1 MPAGVHMERKQSRI
15 PGIRP
20 IIVLLIASVCLTGLV
35 SAYEISISA
44 PTKLQVGL
52 PLVVNGTSTL
62 PAGISVDIVLYRS
75 DYTTEEIARHTVT
88 IQGDKEFNVVFDT
101 KGLQKGQYKVEVPE
115 IGSYSYL
122 GGSTT
127 VRVVELIDRTD
138 EITIKS
144 DLTQVFDGSLEV
156 EGSIKDLINSGV
168 QIEVVSLDNKVVFG
182 PEYVTTSMEGS
193 FSQKVAITEPGIYE
207 VSFTDSKG
215 YIGTKTFTVKEK
227 PATLIPT
234 TVPTTAPPALAAA
247 AVASVEKPAYFAVAT
262 GTGPVRVYTSPGID
276 WIIEYGDERGVM
288 QKVNDKGK
296 IEGEETTIQ
305 GTGDIIYV
313 KVYPYRMADKG
324 EVTLSAEGAGS
335 VEVSTTVP
343 DVFAGTPT
351 PSPTTPLPVVLVLV
365 ALAAMG
371 LLALIRRR

>member
-1 MPAGVHMERKQSRI
+1 MPAGEQMERKKCRI
-15 PGIRP
+15 PVIRP
-20 IIVLLIASVCLTGLV
+20 IIILLIASVCLTGLV

-44 PTKLQVGL
+44 PSRLQVGL
-52 PLVVNGTSTL
+52 PLVINGTSTL

-127 VRVVELIDRTD
+127 LRVVELIDRTD
-138 EITIKS
+138 EIIITS
-144 DLTQVFDGSLEV
+144 DLTQVFDGSLDV
-156 EGSIKDLINSGV
+156 QGSVKGLVNSGV
-168 QIEVVSLDNKVVFG
+168 QIEVVSLDNKVIFG
-182 PEYVTTSMEGS
+182 PEYVTTSMEGK

-234 TVPTTAPPALAAA
+234 TVPTTAPPSLEAA
-247 AVASVEKPAYFAVAT
+247 AVASVEKPAYFAVST
-262 GTGPVRVYTSPGID
+262 GTGPVRVFTSPGID
-276 WIIEYGDERGVM
+276 WVIEYGDERGVM
-288 QKVNDKGK
+288 EKINDKGK
-296 IEGEETTIQ
+296 IEGEEVTIQ
-305 GTGDIIYV
+305 GTGDVIYV

-324 EVTLSAEGAGS
+324 EVTLSAEGALS
-335 VEVSTTVP
+335 IEATSSVP

-351 PSPTTPLPVVLVLV
+351 PTPTTPLPVALVLG
-365 ALAAMG
+365 AIAAVG
-371 LLALIRRR
+371 ILALIRRR

>member
-1 MPAGVHMERKQSRI
+1 MPAGVYMERKRSRI

-20 IIVLLIASVCLTGLV
+20 IIMLLIASVCLTGLV

-44 PTKLQVGL
+44 PTRLQVGL

-127 VRVVELIDRTD
+127 LRVVELIDRTD
-138 EITIKS
+138 EIIIKS
-144 DLTQVFDGSLEV
+144 DLTQVFDGSLEI

-168 QIEVVSLDNKVVFG
+168 QIEVVSLDNKVISG

-234 TVPTTAPPALAAA
+234 TIPTTAPPSLAAT
-247 AVASVEKPAYFAVAT
+247 AVASVEKPAYFAV
-262 GTGPVRVYTSPGID
+262 GTGAGQVRIYTSPGID

-313 KVYPYRMADKG
+313 KVYPYRMTDKG
-324 EVTLSAEGAGS
+324 EVTLSAEGAES

-351 PSPTTPLPVVLVLV
+351 PSPTTPLPVALVLV

>member
-1 MPAGVHMERKQSRI
+1 MPAGEHKVRKQSRI
-15 PGIRP
+15 PGLRP
-20 IIVLLIASVCLTGLV
+20 IIVLLIASVCLTGFV

-44 PTKLQVGL
+44 PSRLQVGL

-75 DYTTEEIARHTVT
+75 DYTTEEIARQTVT

-127 VRVVELIDRTD
+127 LRVVELIDRTD
-138 EITIKS
+138 EITITS

-156 EGSIKDLINSGV
+156 QGSIKDLINSGV
-168 QIEVVSLDNKVVFG
+168 QIEVVSLDNKVIFG
-182 PEYVTTSMEGS
+182 PEYVTTNMEGK
-193 FSQKVAITEPGIYE
+193 FNQKVAITEPGQYE

-234 TVPTTAPPALAAA
+234 TAPTTAPPSLAAT
-247 AVASVEKPAYFAVAT
+247 AVASVENPAYFAV
-262 GTGPVRVYTSPGID
+262 GTGSGQVRVFTSPGID
-276 WIIEYGDERGVM
+276 WVIEYGDERGIM
-288 QKVNDKGK
+288 QKINDKGK

-324 EVTLSAEGAGS
+324 EVTLSAEGASS
-335 VEVSTTVP
+335 VEVTSSVP
-343 DVFAGTPT
+343 DVFAPTPT
-351 PSPTTPLPVVLVLV
+351 PSPTAPLPVALVLG
-365 ALAAMG
+365 AIAAVG
-371 LLALIRRR
+371 ILALIRRR

>member
-1 MPAGVHMERKQSRI
+1 MPAGEQMERKQCRI
-15 PGIRP
+15 PVIRP

-44 PTKLQVGL
+44 PSRLQVGL
-52 PLVVNGTSTL
+52 PLVINGTSTL

-127 VRVVELIDRTD
+127 LRVVELIDRTD
-138 EITIKS
+138 EIIITS

-156 EGSIKDLINSGV
+156 QGSIKDLVNSGV
-168 QIEVVSLDNKVVFG
+168 QIEVISLDNKVIFG
-182 PEYVTTSMEGS
+182 PEYVTTSMEGK

-207 VSFTDSKG
+207 ISFTDSKG

-234 TVPTTAPPALAAA
+234 TVPTTAPPSLEAA
-247 AVASVEKPAYFAVAT
+247 AVASVEKPAYFAVST
-262 GTGPVRVYTSPGID
+262 GTGPVRVFTSPGID
-276 WIIEYGDERGVM
+276 WVIEYGDERGVM
-288 QKVNDKGK
+288 EKINDKGK
-296 IEGEETTIQ
+296 IEGEEVTIQ

-324 EVTLSAEGAGS
+324 EVTLSAEGALSIEAASS
-335 VEVSTTVP
+335 VPE
-343 DVFAGTPT
+343 VFAGTPT
-351 PSPTTPLPVVLVLV
+351 PTPTTPLPVALVLG
-365 ALAAMG
+365 AIAAVGM
-371 LLALIRRR
+371 LALIRRR

>member
-1 MPAGVHMERKQSRI
+1 MERKQCRI
-15 PGIRP
+15 QGIRP
-20 IIVLLIASVCLTGLV
+20 IIILLIASVCLTGLV

-44 PTKLQVGL
+44 PSRLQVGL
-52 PLVVNGTSTL
+52 PLVINGTSTL

-127 VRVVELIDRTD
+127 LRVVELIDRTD
-138 EITIKS
+138 EIIITS

-156 EGSIKDLINSGV
+156 QGSIKDLVNSGV
-168 QIEVVSLDNKVVFG
+168 QIEVVSLDNKVIFG
-182 PEYVTTSMEGS
+182 PEYVTTSMEGK

-234 TVPTTAPPALAAA
+234 TVPTTAPPSLEAA
-247 AVASVEKPAYFAVAT
+247 AVASVEKPAYFAVST
-262 GTGPVRVYTSPGID
+262 GTGPVRVFTSPGID
-276 WIIEYGDERGVM
+276 WVIEYGDERGVM
-288 QKVNDKGK
+288 EKINDKGK
-296 IEGEETTIQ
+296 IEGEEVTIQ

-324 EVTLSAEGAGS
+324 EVTLSAEGALS
-335 VEVSTTVP
+335 IEAASSVP

-351 PSPTTPLPVVLVLV
+351 PTPTTPLPVALVLG
-365 ALAAMG
+365 AIAAVGM
-371 LLALIRRR
+371 LALIRRR